1 MIWAMW
7 RETVLVLLAAAGLC
21 GQQLRIVA
29 SPGAAPDVP
38 KVRVARWPGEH
49 QAAIS
54 LTFDDG
60 IDTHLDIAGPILKK
74 HGLAGTFFVNT
85 DRGAWQHRLDTW
97 KRLAADGNEIAN
109 HTVHHPCLL
118 PTITPHSQDFT
129 PTMMERDVLDSARE
143 IEEKIGAGRGLTFAY
158 PCGNLTF
165 GPPADQARNTPL
177 FFQYVA
183 ACCFAAR
190 GYGAG
195 GAAQD
200 PDEINVLNV
209 TDLGMTTGKSF
220 SELLEMAQPALRA
233 GLWGVYGFHGVGGDW
248 LSVSADSFD
257 ELTAYLAR
265 HPEIWTATFGDGVR
279 YIQERQ
285 ALGMEVTRTGAG
297 AIEIGL
303 KWPLDRRIFDL
314 PLTLRIEVPAAGA
327 TARADGNAVAV
338 RSVEGGQALLVDV
351 KPGTVKLV
359 IDTAAR

>member
-1 MIWAMW
+1 MW

-21 GQQLRIVA
+21 GQQVRVVA
-29 SPGAAPDVP
+29 SPGAVPGVP
-38 KVRVARWPGEH
+38 KVTVARWPGER

-85 DRGAWQHRLDTW
+85 DRGAWQHRLDAW

-118 PTITPHSQDFT
+118 PAITPRSQDFT
-129 PTMMERDVLDSARE
+129 PAMMERDILDSARE

-158 PCGNLTF
+158 PCGNLAF
-165 GPPADQARNTPL
+165 GPPADQARNTPR

-233 GLWGVYGFHGVGGDW
+233 GTWGVYGFHGVGGDW
-248 LSVSADSFD
+248 LWVSADSFD

-285 ALGMEVTRTGAG
+285 ALGMAVTRTGAG

-314 PLTLRIEVPAAGA
+314 PLTLRIEVPAAGT

-359 IDTAAR
+359 IETPAR